1 MPIRLGSGPPPRG
14 GRQPGGA
21 MRDPRFDV
29 LFEPVVIGPVIARN
43 RFYQVPH
50 CNGMGYR
57 APEALAAMRGIKA
70 EGGWAVVCTEET
82 EIHPTSDLTPYV
94 ELRNWDDSDIPS
106 LAMVA
111 DRVHAEGSL
120 AGIELVHNGPHAANR
135 STREAPIGP
144 SARPV
149 DWIEPIQARRMTK
162 ADIVEFRRWHRSA
175 VERSITAG
183 YDIVYVYAG
192 HFMTLLQYFLSRYH
206 NDRTDE
212 YGGSL
217 ENRVRLLREVLEDA
231 REVADGSAAVACRL
245 CVNELVGNRGLERDE
260 VEQIVGL
267 LGEHPDLWD
276 FQLGAWANDS
286 STARFSAEGFQE
298 EHVRGLKALTSKPVV
313 GVGRFTSPDEMVRQV
328 NEGILD
334 LIGAARPS
342 IADPFLPAKLEA
354 GRLEDI
360 RECIGCNICVSG
372 DNLVAPIRCTQ
383 NPTMGEEWRRGW
395 HPERFGVSST
405 PNRVLVVGAGPAGLE
420 AAHTL
425 GKRGHQVVLVE
436 GTRELGGRVRREATL
451 PGLGSWRRV
460 VDYRLGQIDQ
470 LDNVAIYRES
480 PMTVDEVL
488 GYGFDHVAVATG
500 AAWRSD
506 GVGRWHLH
514 PIPGA
519 TDPSTVQVLSPD
531 DLLDGV
537 RPSGDQ
543 VVIFDD
549 DHYYMGG
556 VLAELL
562 VAEGFRVS
570 IVTSEPLVSAWTA
583 NTLEQPAIHRKLVG
597 LGVDLVVQHVVERI
611 VGSGVALKNAVTDQP
626 SALDCH
632 AVVLVTARTPN
643 GQLVGDLEDRSADWA
658 DAGLRSVM
666 AIGDLWVPGTIAG
679 AVWSG
684 HRYGRELGEPT
695 ETSVALREHVRS

>member
-1 MPIRLGSGPPPRG
+1 
-14 GRQPGGA
+14 

-29 LFEPVVIGPVIARN
+29 LFEPVKIGPVTARN

-70 EGGWAVVCTEET
+70 EGGWAVVCTEEA

-111 DRVHAEGSL
+111 DRVHAHGSL

-217 ENRVRLLREVLEDA
+217 ENRARLLREVLEDA
-231 REVADGSAAVACRL
+231 REAADGKAAVACRL
-245 CVNELVGNRGLERDE
+245 CVNELVGDRGLERGE

-267 LGEHPDLWD
+267 LGEHPDVWD

-286 STARFSAEGFQE
+286 STARFAAEGFQE

-354 GRLEDI
+354 GRPEDI

-395 HPERFGVSST
+395 HPERFGVSSKPT
-405 PNRVLVVGAGPAGLE
+405 RVLVVGGGPAGLE
-420 AAHTL
+420 AAQTL
-425 GKRGHQVVLVE
+425 GKRGNEVVLVE
-436 GTRELGGRVRREATL
+436 ATRELGGRVRREAAL
-451 PGLGSWRRV
+451 PGLGTWRRV
-460 VDYRLGQIDQ
+460 IDYRLGQIDQ
-470 LDNVAIYRES
+470 LDDVEIYRES
-480 PMTVDEVL
+480 PMTADEVL
-488 GYGFDHVAVATG
+488 EYGFDHVAVATG
-500 AAWRSD
+500 ASWRSD

-514 PIPGA
+514 PIPIAEGA
-519 TDPSTVQVLSPD
+519 GGPSEGGGIEVLNPD
-531 DLLDGV
+531 DLLDGA
-537 RPSGDQ
+537 RPTGKR

-549 DHYYMGG
+549 DHYYLGG

-562 VAEGFRVS
+562 VVEGFEVS

-583 NTLEQPAIHRKLVG
+583 NTLEQPRIHRRLVD
-597 LGVDLVVQHVVERI
+597 LGVQLIIQHVVS
-611 VGSGVALKNAVTDQP
+611 GLGPSGVTLAHTVTDH
-626 SALDCH
+626 SVEVGCD
-632 AVVLVTARTPN
+632 AVVMVTSRTPN
-643 GQLVGDLEDRSADWA
+643 DQLVLDLEHRSADWGE
-658 DAGLRSVM
+658 AGLRSVT

-684 HRYGRELGEPT
+684 HRYGRELDQPV
-695 ETSVALREHVRS
+695 ETTVALREHVRS

>member
-1 MPIRLGSGPPPRG
+1 
-14 GRQPGGA
+14 

-29 LFEPVVIGPVIARN
+29 LFEPVKIGPVTARN

-70 EGGWAVVCTEET
+70 EGGWAVVCTEEA

-111 DRVHAEGSL
+111 DRVHAHGSL

-217 ENRVRLLREVLEDA
+217 ENRARLLREVLEDA
-231 REVADGSAAVACRL
+231 REAADGKAGVACRL
-245 CVNELVGNRGLERDE
+245 CVNELVGDRGLEREE
-260 VEQIVGL
+260 VDGL
-267 LGEHPDLWD
+267 LGEHPDVWD

-286 STARFSAEGFQE
+286 STARFAAEGFQE

-354 GRLEDI
+354 GRPEDI

-395 HPERFGVSST
+395 HPERFGVSSKPT
-405 PNRVLVVGAGPAGLE
+405 RVLVVGGGPAGLE
-420 AAHTL
+420 AAQTL
-425 GKRGHQVVLVE
+425 GKRGNEVVLVE
-436 GTRELGGRVRREATL
+436 ATRELGGRVRREAAL
-451 PGLGSWRRV
+451 PGLGTWRRV
-460 VDYRLGQIDQ
+460 IDYRLGQIDQ
-470 LDNVAIYRES
+470 LDDVEIYRES
-480 PMTVDEVL
+480 PMTADEVL
-488 GYGFDHVAVATG
+488 EYGFDHVAVATG
-500 AAWRSD
+500 ASWRSD

-514 PIPGA
+514 PIPIAEGA
-519 TDPSTVQVLSPD
+519 GGPSEGGGIEVLNPD
-531 DLLDGV
+531 DLLDGA
-537 RPSGDQ
+537 RPTGKR

-549 DHYYMGG
+549 DHYYLGG

-562 VAEGFRVS
+562 VVEGFEVS

-583 NTLEQPAIHRKLVG
+583 NTLEQPRIHRRLVD
-597 LGVDLVVQHVVERI
+597 LGVQLIIQHVVS
-611 VGSGVALKNAVTDQP
+611 GLGPSGVTLAHTVTDH
-626 SALDCH
+626 SVEVGCD
-632 AVVLVTARTPN
+632 AVVMVTSRTPN
-643 GQLVGDLEDRSADWA
+643 DQLVLDLEHRSADWGE
-658 DAGLRSVM
+658 AGLRSVT

-684 HRYGRELGEPT
+684 HRYGRELDQPV
-695 ETSVALREHVRS
+695 ETTVALREHVRS